1 MRIAYVVGSTVST
14 IKDELL
20 RGTKL
25 LIVREATV
33 TGEVVGEP
41 FIAVDGVGAGS
52 GELVI
57 VAEGSAARKTRTT
70 RDAPVDAT
78 IVGIID
84 SLEVDGTFTFRK
96 G

>member
-14 IKDELL
+14 IKDERLL
-20 RGTKL
+20 GAKL

-33 TGEVVGEP
+33 TGEIVGEP

-52 GELVI
+52 GELVF
-57 VAEGSAARKTRTT
+57 VAEGSAARQTQTT
-70 RDAPVDAT
+70 KDAPVDAT

-84 SLEVDGTFTFRK
+84 SLEVENVITFRK